1 MSDKSY
7 TEKLL
12 EHFMNPR
19 NVGVM
24 KDADG
29 EGTCGDPGCGD
40 ALTLYIK
47 VKDDVIEDISF
58 MVFGCPAAI
67 ATSSMTTELIKGKTI
82 EDALKL
88 TDEDIMEALGGL
100 PENKMHCSNLGAE
113 ALKNA
118 INDYYC
124 KNNGNNTE
132 SFN

>member
-7 TEKLL
+7 NDTLL
-12 EHFMNPR
+12 EHFMFPR

-40 ALTLYIK
+40 ALTIYIK
-47 VKDDVIEDISF
+47 VKNAVIEDISF

-67 ATSSMTTELIKGKTI
+67 ATSSMTTELIKGKTV
-82 EDALKL
+82 EEALKL
-88 TDEDIMEALGGL
+88 TEEDIAEALGGM
-100 PENKMHCSNLGAE
+100 PENKMHCSNLGAK

-118 INDYYC
+118 INDYFE
-124 KNNGNNTE
+124 KNTE
-132 SFN
+132 KKL